1 MAGSHRWAALGAPTA
16 APARRHR
23 RTVRACG
30 ARRAWVSNKSVGRS
44 HPATAP
50 GRSVASPR
58 AAGAAIRGGRSA
70 SPGTPPKTPRSSHPL
85 PGSLHWAADQAA
97 VPATAAHSLVGYP
110 TPDAAPSLY
119 PDREP
124 PACGARANAIL
135 HVDWWP
141 ADRLGSVP
149 RCGVRARLCRPEKSS
164 AAPRWEPWLGP
175 AESIPGTRSQRT
187 VPQPRAASSA
197 ALHCMI
203 RCCRSTRLS
212 PQVPCGSAYREAAKS
227 SPADLVSTLILRSPT
242 YPCPASAAS
251 PSTTSPRDP
260 CRHDGSGVGLA
271 VALTPPQILLAA
283 VAHIASELPSSWFP
297 NGLAG
302 AIRERNPKTH
312 STLAYREGTR
322 SALGATPS
330 EAGRRP
336 SFGPDA
342 SRKGWGTELNC
353 PPLSVRG
360 ICSD

>member
-135 HVDWWP
+135 
-141 ADRLGSVP
+141 
-149 RCGVRARLCRPEKSS
+149 
-164 AAPRWEPWLGP
+164 
-175 AESIPGTRSQRT
+175 
-187 VPQPRAASSA
+187 
-197 ALHCMI
+197 M
-203 RCCRSTRLS
+203 
-212 PQVPCGSAYREAAKS
+212 
-227 SPADLVSTLILRSPT
+227 LIGGRRIGLAQFR
-242 YPCPASAAS
+242 
-251 PSTTSPRDP
+251 
-260 CRHDGSGVGLA
+260 GVGCAHGCAVQKKALPPRGGNPGLGLLNPSLEHAVKGLFHNLA
-271 VALTPPQILLAA
+271 RQALPRFI
-283 VAHIASELPSSWFP
+283 V
-297 NGLAG
+297 
-302 AIRERNPKTH
+302 
-312 STLAYREGTR
+312 
-322 SALGATPS
+322 
-330 EAGRRP
+330 
-336 SFGPDA
+336 
-342 SRKGWGTELNC
+342 
-353 PPLSVRG
+353 
-360 ICSD
+360 